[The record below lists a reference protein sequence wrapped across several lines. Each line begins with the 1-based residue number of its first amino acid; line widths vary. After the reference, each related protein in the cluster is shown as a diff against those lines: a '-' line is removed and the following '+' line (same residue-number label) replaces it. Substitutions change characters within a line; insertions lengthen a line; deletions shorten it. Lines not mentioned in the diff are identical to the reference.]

1 MLLGVDLETLIET
14 IGYVGLFAIV
24 FAETGLLVGFF
35 LPGDTLLITTGL
47 VAQRGVLDIRI
58 LIPLLIVAAVSGD
71 ATGYQIG
78 KHTGPRI
85 FNRDDSRLF
94 HRKHIERAK
103 GFYDRHGGKTIVLA
117 RFLAIVR
124 TFAPT
129 VAGAAQM
136 PYLRFAMFNV
146 IGGVAWITS
155 MLLTGYFV
163 GEAVPNLE
171 VASSSLCRYFP
182 GHGTCGARGRRRAQR
197 EPSPRMR
204 ALSKGTRWRSPG
216 GPWACTHEGTQSIS
230 MEATDWM
237 RAGLSPRRRR

>member
-1 MLLGVDLETLIET
+1 MRRAGGVASMQQGPSSLLSAGALTLSEWRALVLLGVDLETLIET
-14 IGYVGLFAIV
+14 VGYAGLFAIV

-58 LIPLLIVAAVSGD
+58 LIPLLIIAAITGD

-85 FNRDDSRLF
+85 FNREDSRLF

-103 GFYDRHGGKTIVLA
+103 VFYEKHGGKTIVLA

-136 PYLRFAMFNV
+136 PYLRFAMFN
-146 IGGVAWITS
+146 IAGGVAWITS
-155 MLLTGYFV
+155 MLLIGYFV

-171 VASSSLCRYFP
+171 VFFLFVVGFFFVVSILP
-182 GHGTCGARGRRRAQR
+182 GAWHVWRERRKAGEAQ
-197 EPSPRMR
+197 
-204 ALSKGTRWRSPG
+204 A
-216 GPWACTHEGTQSIS
+216 
-230 MEATDWM
+230 
-237 RAGLSPRRRR
+237 